1 MLSSMT
7 VLPFIAFILALFFV
21 REEDRVSRVFL
32 SFAAAGATFI
42 ATMALGAVIRAM
54 TPVAAIPVEFDRMK
68 VVALSV
74 SASVEGTFFL
84 GSGSIEGHPY
94 YFFYSETPDGGK
106 KLSKL
111 NAEKATLYEEDRKDA
126 FVAKVDLYGW
136 DSRGLLWNFFVP
148 KSFWLDNKHWNSGYA
163 IHVPKGSIKEEIRL
177 DLPR

>member
-1 MLSSMT
+1 MT
-7 VLPFIAFILALFFV
+7 VLPFSAFILTLFFL
-21 REEDRVSRVFL
+21 REPDRVERVLL
-32 SFAAAGATFI
+32 SIVATLITIFATTLLAVFVLAITPAT
-42 ATMALGAVIRAM
+42 T
-54 TPVAAIPVEFDRMK
+54 TPVEFDRIK

-94 YFFYSETPDGGK
+94 YFFYFETPDGGK

-111 NAEKATLYEEDRKDA
+111 NAEKVTLYEEDRKDA

-136 DSRGLLWNFFVP
+136 DSRGPLWNFFVP
-148 KSFWLDNKHWNSGYA
+148 KSFWLYKKHWDYS
-163 IHVPKGSIKEEIRL
+163 IHIPKGSIKEEIRL